1 VFFAILQFCGK
12 INFKW
17 KIKMVL
23 DQVFERFIQESP
35 VAVMVHGLL
44 EKVLCPQQL
53 DELFEKKAK
62 T

>member
-1 VFFAILQFCGK
+1 
-12 INFKW
+12 
-17 KIKMVL
+17 MVL